1 MTITFSDWLGILMKS
16 HIIKSTNAT
25 AYESKGKFRKTSV
38 LRSQTRQQKSFF
50 ASCKDGEAIESI
62 FYWFALSTH
71 DPKVCKSC
79 AGGMEK
85 INIMSGMFFML
96 VILIIQDTYCKI
108 FMTILTSLYPLGQ
121 ITCSK
126 IVVRQVKRPIPE
138 PNVTNNTR

>member
-1 MTITFSDWLGILMKS
+1 MKS
-16 HIIKSTNAT
+16 HIIKSTNTT
-25 AYESKGKFRKTSV
+25 AYENKGKFRKTSV
-38 LRSQTRQQKSFF
+38 LRSQTRWTTEKFF
-50 ASCKDGEAIESI
+50 NASCKDGEAIEST

-96 VILIIQDTYCKI
+96 VILITQDTYCKI